1 MVDSLGHRMK
11 FAVVAPS
18 TNTSVEPEYAAMQ
31 PRGVTNHF
39 SRIPIPDTKVTDDDS
54 FMVMLQSIRDATF
67 GAVDVSMSMEP
78 GCVIMGMSAETFWDG
93 AEGADR
99 LHKKMVERTGGI
111 PVIMG
116 STAVDAAV
124 KAYETDYGT
133 IKKIGII
140 TPYMPVGDNNVRKFF
155 EDQGYEVVNLIGLK
169 SPSPMMIA
177 HESKATLKRAAIEV
191 GQGVDAIIQAGT
203 NLAFAEVAAI
213 AEFWLEKPVIAINTA
228 TYWHALRTMGIMD
241 QMDGFGALLSQ
252 Y

>member
-39 SRIPIPDTKVTDDDS
+39 SRISIPDTKVTDDES
-54 FMVMLQSIRDATF
+54 FMVMLNSIRHSTF
-67 GAVDVSMSMEP
+67 DAVDVSMSMEP

-93 AEGADR
+93 AEGAER
-99 LHKKMVERTGGI
+99 LHKKMLERTRGV

-116 STAVDAAV
+116 STAVDAAIN
-124 KAYETDYGT
+124 AYGN
-133 IKKIGII
+133 IRKIGII

-155 EDQGYEVVNLIGLK
+155 VDQGYDVVNLVGLK

-177 HESKATLKRAAIEV
+177 HESKQVLKNAAIEV
-191 GQGVDAIIQAGT
+191 SEGVDAVIQCGT

-228 TYWHALRTMGIMD
+228 TYWHALRSMGITD
-241 QMDGFGALLSQ
+241 QMDGFGALLSRH
-252 Y
+252 

>member
-1 MVDSLGHRMK
+1 MVDSLGPRMK

-18 TNTSVEPEYAAMQ
+18 TNTSVEPEYAVMQ

-39 SRIPIPDTKVTDDDS
+39 SRIAIPDTKVTDDAS

-67 GAVDVSMSMEP
+67 DAVDISMSMEP

-99 LHKKMVERTGGI
+99 LHRRMLERTGGV

-116 STAVDAAV
+116 STAVDAAI
-124 KAYETDYGT
+124 KAYERDGGP
-133 IKKIGII
+133 IRRLGII

-155 EDQGYEVVNLIGLK
+155 EDQGYEVVNLIGLR
-169 SPSPMMIA
+169 SPSPMLIA
-177 HESKATLKRAAIEV
+177 HESKKVLKDAAIAVNE
-191 GQGVDAIIQAGT
+191 GVDAIIQAGT
-203 NLAFAEVAAI
+203 NLAFADVAAI

-228 TYWHALRTMGIMD
+228 TYWHALRSMGIMD
-241 QMDGFGALLSQ
+241 QIDGFGTLLNR